1 MKASE
6 LREKSETELL
16 AIEKEIQTELFGLR
30 MKHYMGQL
38 QNISE
43 LKQKRRD
50 IARIKTVL
58 RQKELDAKGNG

>member
-6 LREKSETELL
+6 LAEKTESELR
-16 AIEKEIQTELFGLR
+16 AIEQELQTELFGLR

-43 LKQKRRD
+43 LKTKRRD
-50 IARIKTVL
+50 IARVKTII
-58 RQKELDAKGNG
+58 RQKEIAEQGK